1 MSPCPKFH
9 RCWYGPAPYYQ
20 LSTTDHGLKRSRR
33 ASVLRQLYTDNQYRP
48 ERYEEPQGI
57 QPSLRLEGSRKD
69 LRKVWHGGVAG
80 LARRAGRLETTRG
93 FRHGWLLAVPP
104 HPADGEVES
113 ASEIGGDEGY
123 SARAESNPCAVT
135 AWGVGQC
142 RHHGS
147 GLAAFRPS
155 AGRGSVS

>member
-1 MSPCPKFH
+1 ARKIRGTARDSAESATG
-9 RCWYGPAPYYQ
+9 RQ
-20 LSTTDHGLKRSRR
+20 QEGLAKGLAFRNTFQRH
-33 ASVLRQLYTDNQYRP
+33 AWLPHNY
-48 ERYEEPQGI
+48 
-57 QPSLRLEGSRKD
+57 
-69 LRKVWHGGVAG
+69 GGVAG
-80 LARRAGRLETTRG
+80 LARRAGRLETRG

-142 RHHGS
+142 RVVIMAL
-147 GLAAFRPS
+147 GLRHFGRPPV
-155 AGRGSVS
+155 GSVSYVAVS